1 MADFKHL
8 LINREDKVAIVT
20 LNRAEHFNTLNHEVW
35 QEIHDAA
42 QAVEDMGDIRAVVIN
57 AAGEHFSEG
66 LDVKYLGE
74 GSSEAVLMK
83 ANWLQSIYTVWED
96 FPVPVIAAVQGIC
109 YGGGTE
115 FILACD
121 IRVAASNLR
130 IAIPEVRFGLAPD
143 MGGTTRLP
151 KLVGAGQAKRLLIA
165 CEEIDAYDATAI
177 GLVEVV
183 VEPDKLMEEAM
194 RLANK
199 IAGMPPVAVRMAK
212 KGINLAV
219 ESSRMAGLLFEGAQ
233 SVYCCGTEDMKEAV
247 RAFFEKR
254 KPEFHGR
261 LR

>member
-20 LNRAEHFNTLNHEVW
+20 LNRAKHFNTLNHEVW

-42 QAVEDMGDIRAVVIN
+42 KAVADMGDIRAVVIN
-57 AAGEHFSEG
+57 AEGEHFSAG
-66 LDVKYLGE
+66 LDVKFLAE
-74 GSSEAVLMK
+74 GSSQDILK
-83 ANWLQSIYTVWED
+83 NANWLQSIYTVWED

-115 FILACD
+115 LILACD

-151 KLVGAGQAKRLLIA
+151 KLVGAGQAKRLIIG
-165 CEEIDAYDATAI
+165 CEEIDAQEAKAI
-177 GLVEVV
+177 GLVEIV
-183 VEPDKLMEEAM
+183 VEPEQLMERTM
-194 RLANK
+194 KLAHK
-199 IAGMPPVAVRMAK
+199 IAGMPPVAVYMAK
-212 KGINLAV
+212 KGINLAA
-219 ESSRMAGLLFEGAQ
+219 ESSRRTGLLFEGAQ
-233 SVYCCGTEDMKEAV
+233 SVYCCGTDDMKEAV
-247 RAFFEKR
+247 SAFFEKR

-261 LR
+261 

>member
-20 LNRAEHFNTLNHEVW
+20 LNRAEHFNTPNHEVW

-42 QAVEDMGDIRAVVIN
+42 KAVEEMGDIRAVVIN
-57 AAGEHFSEG
+57 AAGEHFSAG
-66 LDVKYLGE
+66 LDVKFLAE
-74 GSSEAVLMK
+74 GSSEQILK
-83 ANWLQSIYTVWED
+83 HANWLQSIYTVWED

-121 IRVAASNLR
+121 IRVAASNAR

-143 MGGTTRLP
+143 MGEPRVYPNWLARTSQAADHCLRRDRRSR
-151 KLVGAGQAKRLLIA
+151 GQRH
-165 CEEIDAYDATAI
+165 
-177 GLVEVV
+177 GLVEIV
-183 VEPDKLMEEAM
+183 VEPEKLMERAM
-194 RLANK
+194 KLAHR
-199 IAGMPPVAVRMAK
+199 IAGMPPVAVFMAK

-219 ESSRMAGLLFEGAQ
+219 ESSRRSGLLFEGAQ

-247 RAFFEKR
+247 SAFFEKR
-254 KPEFHGR
+254 KPEFKGR
-261 LR
+261 

>member
-1 MADFKHL
+1 MAEFKHL
-8 LINREDKVAIVT
+8 LIEREDRVAIVT

-42 QAVEDMGDIRAVVIN
+42 KAVEELGDIRAVVIK
-57 AAGEHFSEG
+57 AAGDNFSAG
-66 LDVKYLGE
+66 LDVKVLGQ
-74 GSSEAVLMK
+74 GNSQDVLMN

-96 FPVPVIAAVQGIC
+96 FPVPVIAAIQGVC
-109 YGGGTE
+109 YGGATE

-121 IRVAASNLR
+121 IRVAASNAR

-151 KLVGAGQAKRLLIA
+151 KLVGAGQAKRLIIG
-165 CEEIDAYDATAI
+165 CEELDAQEAKEI
-177 GLVEVV
+177 GLVEIV
-183 VEPDKLMEEAM
+183 VEPEKLMERTM
-194 RLANK
+194 KLAHK

-247 RAFFEKR
+247 NAFFEKR
-254 KPEFHGR
+254 KPEFKGR
-261 LR
+261 

>member
-8 LINREDKVAIVT
+8 LINRADKVAIVT
-20 LNRAEHFNTLNHEVW
+20 LNRAHQFNTLNHAVW
-35 QEIHDAA
+35 QEIYDAA
-42 QAVEDMGDIRAVVIN
+42 GAVQAMDDIRCVVIN
-57 AAGEHFSEG
+57 AAGDNFSAG
-66 LDVKYLGE
+66 LDVKFLSQ
-74 GSSEAVLMK
+74 GSSQDILK
-83 ANWLQSIYTVWED
+83 NANWLQSIYSVWED

-151 KLVGAGQAKRLLIA
+151 KLVGGGQAKRLIIG
-165 CEEIDAYDATAI
+165 CEEIDAQEAKAI
-177 GLVEVV
+177 GLVEIV
-183 VEPDKLMEEAM
+183 VEPDKLMERTM
-194 RLANK
+194 KLAHK
-199 IAGMPPVAVRMAK
+199 IASMPPVSVFMAK
-212 KGINLAV
+212 RGINLAV
-219 ESSRMAGLLFEGAQ
+219 ESSRRAGLLFEGAQ

-247 RAFFEKR
+247 AAFFEKR

-261 LR
+261 